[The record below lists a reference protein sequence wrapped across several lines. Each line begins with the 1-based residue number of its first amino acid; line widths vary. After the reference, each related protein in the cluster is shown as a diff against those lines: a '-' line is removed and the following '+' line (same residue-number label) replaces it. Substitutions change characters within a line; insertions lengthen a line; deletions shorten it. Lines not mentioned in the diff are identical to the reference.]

1 MTLTQGHLYLR
12 NNDVYLGFIIFCIY
26 TAPYKGSKPKH
37 ARFPQH
43 KYFCKS
49 VFCQSLNSY
58 EHCTSHVN
66 PCSFFSI
73 KVIHK

>member
-12 NNDVYLGFIIFCIY
+12 NNDVYLGFIILYIY
-26 TAPYKGSKPKH
+26 TAPYKGSKSKH
-37 ARFPQH
+37 ARFPLH

-66 PCSFFSI
+66 PCSFFFI